1 MLDQRK
7 IKFEHVKEENLELVS
22 VFFFIS
28 IFYLFFCIYWIPPFF
43 VLSCKDPHNNIVYF
57 EIKIK

>member
-22 VFFFIS
+22 VFFFLLGFFFIFLYLLNPS
-28 IFYLFFCIYWIPPFF
+28 ILCF
-43 VLSCKDPHNNIVYF
+43 VL
-57 EIKIK
+57 